1 MSLRTF
7 RHTLA
12 GTVLTAALC
21 LIGPSPAYSF
31 DPQEPVRTGS
41 FWEATWQW
49 VESWGAPLLALLET
63 PSNDTPL
70 NADADTGYRDAKD
83 AGWTIDPDG

>member
-1 MSLRTF
+1 MSFRTF

-21 LIGPSPAYSF
+21 LIGPSAADAAGPL
-31 DPQEPVRTGS
+31 EPLREGT
-41 FWEATWQW
+41 FWEAAWQW
-49 VESWGAPLLALLET
+49 LDRWAASLTEAPATESAP
-63 PSNDTPL
+63 DT
-70 NADADTGYRDAKD
+70 DAAYREVQD

>member
-1 MSLRTF
+1 MSFRTF

-21 LIGPSPAYSF
+21 LIGPSPAQAA
-31 DPQEPVRTGS
+31 DPQEPVSAGS
-41 FWEATWQW
+41 FWEAAWQW
-49 VESWGAPLLALLET
+49 VEGWTATLSAAPSIESAPGL
-63 PSNDTPL
+63 D
-70 NADADTGYRDAKD
+70 ADAGAGYRDSQD

>member
-1 MSLRTF
+1 MSFRTF

-21 LIGPSPAYSF
+21 LIGPSPAHAA
-31 DPQEPVRTGS
+31 DPQEPVRES
-41 FWEATWQW
+41 SVWEAAWLWIEGWAATLI
-49 VESWGAPLLALLET
+49 EAPAVVAT
-63 PSNDTPL
+63 PE
-70 NADADTGYRDAKD
+70 ADAGYRDAKD

>member
-1 MSLRTF
+1 MSFRTF

-21 LIGPSPAYSF
+21 LIGPSPAQAA
-31 DPQEPVRTGS
+31 DPQEPVHES
-41 FWEATWQW
+41 PVWEAAWQW
-49 VESWGAPLLALLET
+49 IQGWAATLAPTSTAT
-63 PSNDTPL
+63 PE
-70 NADADTGYRDAKD
+70 ADAGYRDSKD

>member
-1 MSLRTF
+1 MSFRTF

-21 LIGPSPAYSF
+21 LIGPSPA
-31 DPQEPVRTGS
+31 QAAELHEPVREGS
-41 FWEATWQW
+41 VWEDAWQW
-49 VESWGAPLLALLET
+49 IESWAAPLLDASLIGST
-63 PSNDTPL
+63 PS
-70 NADADTGYRDAKD
+70 ADADAGYRSSKD

>member
-1 MSLRTF
+1 MSFRTF

-21 LIGPSPAYSF
+21 LIGPSPAHAA
-31 DPQEPVRTGS
+31 DPQETVRESPV
-41 FWEATWQW
+41 WETAWQW
-49 VESWGAPLLALLET
+49 IEDWAET
-63 PSNDTPL
+63 LTPTSTATPE
-70 NADADTGYRDAKD
+70 ADAGYRDAKD